1 MEIAVS
7 IFILQCSMLTRNAC
21 YMKLDNPSEVLHL
34 SFSSNCIP
42 VLIVTIHQVFYFA
55 LIHTY
60 TDTHTAQFNASKLDF
75 KGS

>member
-7 IFILQCSMLTRNAC
+7 IFILQCSMLAKNAC
-21 YMKLDNPSEVLHL
+21 YMKLDNPLEVLHL

-42 VLIVTIHQVFYFA
+42 VLIVTIHQVFHFA
-55 LIHTY
+55 LIQTY
-60 TDTHTAQFNASKLDF
+60 TNTHSAQFNASKLDF